1 MQLSD
6 NCECTNWCPSRGR
19 RIQRIAAVTRTRR
32 AANIVAI
39 KQSVFGIS
47 EFSLIYDSEH
57 LSGGN
62 RRGASAE
69 ELRRSQVERT
79 KRISS

>member
-1 MQLSD
+1 M
-6 NCECTNWCPSRGR
+6 
-19 RIQRIAAVTRTRR
+19 AVTRTRS

-47 EFSLIYDSEH
+47 EFNLIYGSEQN
-57 LSGGN
+57 SGVN
-62 RRGASAE
+62 RKGASAE
-69 ELRRSQVERT
+69 ELRGYQVERT